1 MAMRI
6 ARTGVKFFSML
17 IALACVALISGCSS
31 TTGLTLWPS
40 QFPLLPQA
48 KEYSNVAALPS
59 NLPIEKCKTVL
70 PNYFVEPGDDLLIEP
85 VDLSAD
91 LRLPPD
97 QRVLVDGTIDLGEYG
112 RLIVA
117 GMTLEQIEDAVM
129 VRIESL
135 TTKRHAINVRL
146 LEANA
151 SLVYVLGEVGSP
163 AAYPLVGRETVL
175 DAILQAGG
183 LTSRASPCD
192 IVLVRPTNPC
202 DCRVVLPVCYR
213 QITQMGDTTTNYQL
227 QPGDRIYVGGR
238 SFCQEIQFW
247 KINQTCERCCNS
259 RCAERDPRR
268 ANYLNPFCY
277 LPGSPVLPWQK
288 SKQDKADDGKSV
300 DVNKADTKSD
310 NAESDDEKA
319 EGKSADQKSEAT
331 KPEPESK
338 QPEPVVPAVRAFGAG
353 EFSSRRS

>member
-1 MAMRI
+1 MAV
-6 ARTGVKFFSML
+6 RTVRPIVGWIVQLVML
-17 IALACVALISGCSS
+17 GIVLFATGCSS
-31 TTGLTLWPS
+31 GTGFTLWPN

-48 KEYSNVAALPS
+48 KDFAMAAHLPS

-85 VDLSAD
+85 VDFSSD

-112 RLIVA
+112 RIIVA
-117 GMTLEQIEDAVM
+117 GMTLEQIEDAVI
-129 VRIESL
+129 VRIESIEK
-135 TTKRHAINVRL
+135 KRHAINVRL

-151 SLVYVLGEVGSP
+151 AQVYVLGEVGSP

-175 DAILQAGG
+175 DAILLAGG

-238 SFCQEIQFW
+238 SFCQELQFW
-247 KINQTCERCCNS
+247 KVNQTCERCCNS
-259 RCAERDPRR
+259 RCVERDPRR

-277 LPGSPVLPWQK
+277 LPSQPLLPWLK
-288 SKQDKADDGKSV
+288 SKDNETTSPSEAAGEAAEKVDGKS
-300 DVNKADTKSD
+300 DV
-310 NAESDDEKA
+310 
-319 EGKSADQKSEAT
+319 
-331 KPEPESK
+331 KPEEKTPES
-338 QPEPVVPAVRAFGAG
+338 VVPNPQAFQAT
-353 EFSSRRS
+353 EFSSRKGS

>member
-1 MAMRI
+1 MANQFVRPASCWFMP
-6 ARTGVKFFSML
+6 L
-17 IALACVALISGCSS
+17 ALLGTLLAVTGCST
-31 TTGLTLWPS
+31 TTGLTLWPN
-40 QFPLLPQA
+40 QFPLMPQA
-48 KEYSNVAALPS
+48 KQYSSVAQLPS

-85 VDLSAD
+85 VELSAD

-97 QRVLVDGTIDLGEYG
+97 QRVLVDGTIDLGEFG

-117 GMTLEQIEDAVM
+117 GMTVEQIEEAVTS
-129 VRIESL
+129 RIE
-135 TTKRHAINVRL
+135 TITKKRHAVNVRV

-151 SLVYVLGEVGSP
+151 SQVYVLGEVGSP

-175 DAILQAGG
+175 DAILLAGG

-238 SFCQEIQFW
+238 SFCQELQFW
-247 KINQTCERCCNS
+247 KVNQTCERCCNS

-277 LPGSPVLPWQK
+277 LPSQPLLPWVK
-288 SKQDKADDGKSV
+288 GKDEPADDKADQ
-300 DVNKADTKSD
+300 KAKTP
-310 NAESDDEKA
+310 
-319 EGKSADQKSEAT
+319 EAV
-331 KPEPESK
+331 
-338 QPEPVVPAVRAFGAG
+338 EPVVNPQAVIDGQW
-353 EFSSRRS
+353 SSRRS

>member
-1 MAMRI
+1 MALTKVRPVGSWLNLLGWI
-6 ARTGVKFFSML
+6 AGLFF
-17 IALACVALISGCSS
+17 VSGCSS
-31 TTGLTLWPS
+31 TTGLTLWPN

-48 KEYSNVAALPS
+48 KEYANAASLPS

-85 VDLSAD
+85 IDFSSD

-112 RLIVA
+112 RIIVA
-117 GMTLEQIEDAVM
+117 GMTLEQIEEAVSA
-129 VRIESL
+129 RIESIAK
-135 TTKRHAINVRL
+135 KRHAINVRL

-151 SLVYVLGEVGSP
+151 AQVYVLGEVGSP

-175 DAILQAGG
+175 DAILLAGG

-238 SFCQEIQFW
+238 SFCQELQFW
-247 KINQTCERCCNS
+247 KVNQTCERCCNS
-259 RCAERDPRR
+259 RCVERDPRR
-268 ANYLNPFCY
+268 ASYLNPFCY
-277 LPGSPVLPWQK
+277 LPSQPMLPWLNTKKNTEESEQP
-288 SKQDKADDGKSV
+288 QDQA
-300 DVNKADTKSD
+300 
-310 NAESDDEKA
+310 AEPAGD
-319 EGKSADQKSEAT
+319 KSEAAV
-331 KPEPESK
+331 P
-338 QPEPVVPAVRAFGAG
+338 PEPVVPVVNPQTLNAEG
-353 EFSSRRS
+353 FSSRRT

>member
-1 MAMRI
+1 MSIRP
-6 ARTGVKFFSML
+6 ARPVFDLDLHADRTLFACL
-17 IALACVALISGCSS
+17 LASGCSS
-31 TTGLTLWPS
+31 TTGLTLWPN

-48 KEYSNVAALPS
+48 KEYSNAAQLPS
-59 NLPIEKCKTVL
+59 NLPIEKCKTVV

-85 VDLSAD
+85 VDFSSD

-97 QRVLVDGTIDLGEYG
+97 QRVLVDGTVDLGEYG
-112 RLIVA
+112 RIIVA
-117 GMTLEQIEDAVM
+117 GMTLEQIEDAVAAR
-129 VRIESL
+129 VESIAK
-135 TTKRHAINVRL
+135 KRHAINVRL

-151 SLVYVLGEVGSP
+151 AQVYVLGEVGSP

-175 DAILQAGG
+175 DAILLAGG

-238 SFCQEIQFW
+238 SFCQELQFW
-247 KINQTCERCCNS
+247 KINQSCERCCNS
-259 RCAERDPRR
+259 RCVERDPRR

-277 LPGSPVLPWQK
+277 LPSQPMLPWLK
-288 SKQDKADDGKSV
+288 PKDKADE
-300 DVNKADTKSD
+300 
-310 NAESDDEKA
+310 ESE
-319 EGKSADQKSEAT
+319 
-331 KPEPESK
+331 K
-338 QPEPVVPAVRAFGAG
+338 QPEDKEPEAVKPVANPQAINAG
-353 EFSSRRS
+353 DVSSRRT

>member
-1 MAMRI
+1 MAIRM
-6 ARTGVKFFSML
+6 ARTLWVWSALSTAML
-17 IALACVALISGCSS
+17 VLSVSSGCSS
-31 TTGLTLWPS
+31 ATGLTLWPN

-48 KEYSNVAALPS
+48 KEYSNAAHLPS

-85 VDLSAD
+85 VDFSSD

-112 RLIVA
+112 RIIVA
-117 GMTLEQIEDAVM
+117 GLTLEQIEEAVIAR
-129 VRIESL
+129 VETIAK
-135 TTKRHAINVRL
+135 KRYAINVRL

-151 SLVYVLGEVGSP
+151 SQVYVLGEVGSP

-175 DAILQAGG
+175 DAILLAGG

-238 SFCQEIQFW
+238 SFCQELQFW

-277 LPGSPVLPWQK
+277 LPSQPLLPWMKNK
-288 SKQDKADDGKSV
+288 SDKLDVDADAQGDDKAED
-300 DVNKADTKSD
+300 KAP
-310 NAESDDEKA
+310 
-319 EGKSADQKSEAT
+319 EA
-331 KPEPESK
+331 
-338 QPEPVVPAVRAFGAG
+338 VVPSPQAVSSG
-353 EFSSRRS
+353 EVSSRKS

>member
-1 MAMRI
+1 MSIRP
-6 ARTGVKFFSML
+6 ARPIHNRLGTL
-17 IALACVALISGCSS
+17 IALTCMLITSGCSS
-31 TTGLTLWPS
+31 TTGLTLWPN

-48 KEYSNVAALPS
+48 KEYSNAAQLPS
-59 NLPIEKCKTVL
+59 NLPIEKCKTVV

-85 VDLSAD
+85 VDFSSD

-97 QRVLVDGTIDLGEYG
+97 QRVLVDGTVDLGEYG
-112 RLIVA
+112 RIIVA
-117 GMTLEQIEDAVM
+117 GMTLEQIEEAVAA
-129 VRIESL
+129 RIESIAK
-135 TTKRHAINVRL
+135 KRHAINVRL

-151 SLVYVLGEVGSP
+151 AQVYVLGEVGSP

-175 DAILQAGG
+175 DAILLAGG

-238 SFCQEIQFW
+238 SFCQELQFW

-259 RCAERDPRR
+259 RCVERDPRR

-277 LPGSPVLPWQK
+277 LPSQPMLPWLK
-288 SKQDKADDGKSV
+288 PKDKADEKSSE
-300 DVNKADTKSD
+300 KSD
-310 NAESDDEKA
+310 DKSDKQPGA
-319 EGKSADQKSEAT
+319 R
-331 KPEPESK
+331 EPEAV
-338 QPEPVVPAVRAFGAG
+338 QPVANPQAINAG
-353 EFSSRRS
+353 DFSSRRS

>member
-1 MAMRI
+1 MAV
-6 ARTGVKFFSML
+6 RTVRPIVGWIVQLVML
-17 IALACVALISGCSS
+17 GIVLFATGCSS
-31 TTGLTLWPS
+31 GTGFTLWPN

-48 KEYSNVAALPS
+48 KDFAMAAHLPS

-85 VDLSAD
+85 VDFSSD

-112 RLIVA
+112 RIIVA
-117 GMTLEQIEDAVM
+117 GMTLEQIEDAVI
-129 VRIESL
+129 VRIESIEK
-135 TTKRHAINVRL
+135 KRHAINVRL

-151 SLVYVLGEVGSP
+151 AQVYVLGEVGSP

-175 DAILQAGG
+175 DAILLAGG

-238 SFCQEIQFW
+238 
-247 KINQTCERCCNS
+247 
-259 RCAERDPRR
+259 
-268 ANYLNPFCY
+268 
-277 LPGSPVLPWQK
+277 
-288 SKQDKADDGKSV
+288 
-300 DVNKADTKSD
+300 
-310 NAESDDEKA
+310 
-319 EGKSADQKSEAT
+319 
-331 KPEPESK
+331 
-338 QPEPVVPAVRAFGAG
+338 
-353 EFSSRRS
+353 